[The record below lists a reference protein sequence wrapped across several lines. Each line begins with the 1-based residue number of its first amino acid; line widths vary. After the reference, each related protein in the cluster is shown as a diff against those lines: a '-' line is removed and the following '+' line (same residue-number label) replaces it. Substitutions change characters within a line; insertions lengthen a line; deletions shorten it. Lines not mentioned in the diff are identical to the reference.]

1 MTALSTRRRLVLVDD
16 GIIDPIA
23 VELAARGTRPV
34 ALTRTERQLA
44 AAAIL
49 ARGGTPYVI
58 AMRLHVSGTTALKL
72 AAQCDGAPADT
83 TRGRAQYLGPLH
95 LRTGTWIGLATG
107 IRGGTA
113 TRTRVVPAPTGPPAN
128 TGPEVITMAT
138 SAVVLQPSRCQI
150 ARAAGGQ
157 R

>member
-1 MTALSTRRRLVLVDD
+1 VTAQPARRRLVLTDD

-34 ALTRTERQLA
+34 ALTRTERQRA

-49 ARGGTPYVI
+49 AGGGSPYVI
-58 AMRLHVSGTTALKL
+58 ATRLHVSGTTALKL

-83 TRGRAQYLGPLH
+83 TRGRARYLGPLH
-95 LRTGTWIGLATG
+95 LRTGTWSGIATG
-107 IRGGTA
+107 ICGGTT
-113 TRTRVVPAPTGPPAN
+113 TRTRAVPAPTGPPAN

-138 SAVVLQPSRCQI
+138 SVVVVQPSRCHI